1 MMKKR
6 ILSILIACITS
17 FMLISPS
24 VLVKANPEQGETA
37 NNTDN
42 VRSEYEK
49 LTDKVNKLN
58 EKVEEYDSKISNLVA
73 KIDDNKSKIDSI
85 NGEIDKTDKEITK
98 TKNDIIE
105 EEKVLG
111 NRLREIYKSGGESS
125 YLAIVF
131 SSQNL
136 SDLISRVKSAK
147 VVVDLDNDMIEKL
160 NDKKEQLND
169 EVDSLKDRSDKIS
182 EINEKIDN
190 QKKEIEKQ
198 KAQQQKLVD
207 EAKHEQEEYDKKYL
221 AINERQMVSCLVS
234 IANDK
239 TKSPLE
245 LKAVVQILNSIKDN
259 QLKSPTVIE
268 EVKKAIDC
276 ANETLKAAGDTIDT
290 SDKEMYKGKVADV
303 MNEVFKHLG
312 KKYVWGATGPDTFDC
327 SGLTSYVYRKACNIE
342 IGRTTYDQINSGKE
356 VEFKDL
362 QPGDLI
368 FPHAGHVAI
377 YIGYGL
383 MIHAPHTGDVVKVST
398 VYKFWRG
405 RRILN

>member
-1 MMKKR
+1 MMKKKV
-6 ILSILIACITS
+6 LSILMACITA
-17 FMLISPS
+17 FMLITPS
-24 VLVKANPEQGETA
+24 VSVNAEPQNEST
-37 NNTDN
+37 NDTDT
-42 VRSEYEK
+42 VRSEYQK
-49 LTDKVNKLN
+49 LTDKVNELN
-58 EKVEEYDSKISNLVA
+58 EKVEEYDSKISDLVA

-85 NGEIDKTDKEITK
+85 NGEISKTDKEIIETK
-98 TKNDIIE
+98 KDINNS
-105 EEKVLG
+105 EKVLG
-111 NRLREIYKSGGESS
+111 NRLREVYKAGGESS

-131 SSQNL
+131 SSDNL

-147 VVVDLDNDMIEKL
+147 TVVDLDNDMIKKL
-160 NDKKEQLND
+160 SDKKD
-169 EVDSLKDRSDKIS
+169 ELDNEVESLQNKSDKIAD
-182 EINEKIDN
+182 INEKIDD
-190 QKKEIEKQ
+190 QKKEIEDQ
-198 KAQQQKLVD
+198 KAEQQKLVD
-207 EAKHEQEEYDKKYL
+207 AAKAEQDAFDKKYL
-221 AINERQMVSCLVS
+221 AVSEREMVSCLVS

-245 LKAVVQILNSIKDN
+245 LKAVVQVLNSIKDN
-259 QLKSPTVIE
+259 QLKSPTVIN
-268 EVKKAIDC
+268 EVNAAINA
-276 ANETLKAAGDTIDT
+276 ANETLKSSGNQADT
-290 SDKEMYKGKVADV
+290 SGKEVYQGKVADV

-327 SGLTSYVYRKACNIE
+327 SGLTSYVYRKACGIE

-368 FPHAGHVAI
+368 FPHSGHVAI

-398 VYKFWRG
+398 VYKFWRA